1 VAERPVA
8 GLGQCGRLAVAG
20 GGDGGG
26 EIGQLIVGEIPQSAG
41 GRSAQLVC
49 QGGEGIHGRV
59 VSATVPMRALV
70 SSPEPPYVELAEVAD
85 PEPRSDHAVV
95 SVQAISLNRGE
106 VRRLERM
113 EAGTVSGWDLAGT
126 VSWPA
131 TDGSGPK
138 AGARVVGLKDVGAWA
153 EQVAVPAEY
162 LAELPAAVSFEQA
175 ATLPVAGLTALR
187 ALEIGGYV
195 VGKRVL
201 ITGASG
207 GVGRFAIQLAK
218 LAGAHVTAIARR
230 TEGLTELGADEILP
244 ELSHDGDTFDV
255 ILDAIGGP
263 VLGAALQ
270 RVAPRGTVI
279 SFAATVTEPVSYPTR
294 ELFSR
299 APGAQLHGFY
309 LFDDVAHTR
318 SCGRDLRRLADLVA
332 ADRLDCQI
340 DLTTSWTEAAG
351 AIQALLDRRVAG
363 KAVLTLD

>member
-1 VAERPVA
+1 MS
-8 GLGQCGRLAVAG
+8 L
-20 GGDGGG
+20 
-26 EIGQLIVGEIPQSAG
+26 
-41 GRSAQLVC
+41 
-49 QGGEGIHGRV
+49 
-59 VSATVPMRALV
+59 
-70 SSPEPPYVELAEVAD
+70 PYLELAELTD

-113 EAGTVSGWDLAGT
+113 APGTISGWDLAGT

-131 TDGSGPK
+131 TDGTGPK
-138 AGARVVGLKDVGAWA
+138 AGTRVVGLKDVGAWA
-153 EQVAVPAEY
+153 EQVAVPTEY
-162 LAELPAAVSFEQA
+162 LAELPKGVSFEQA

-230 TEGLTELGADEILP
+230 SEGLTELGADDVLP
-244 ELSHDGDTFDV
+244 DLSASGDTFDV

-270 RVAPRGTVI
+270 RVAPRGTRDQLRRHRRR
-279 SFAATVTEPVSYPTR
+279 ARQLPDAR
-294 ELFSR
+294 ALRAGAR
-299 APGAQLHGFY
+299 APSSTASTSSTSSSTPGRRRPTCGGWPTWSPPGGWTPRSTSPSRGPRRPARSRRCWSGAWR
-309 LFDDVAHTR
+309 AR
-318 SCGRDLRRLADLVA
+318 PC
-332 ADRLDCQI
+332 
-340 DLTTSWTEAAG
+340 
-351 AIQALLDRRVAG
+351 
-363 KAVLTLD
+363 